1 MSAKIYCIECL
12 ETGEKYIGSTKEK
25 YLSDRIS
32 GHRCD
37 AKNKS
42 CSSKQIIERD
52 KYKYYLIE
60 EVELSQR
67 YIREQYHMDNTDK
80 CINKRS
86 AYGLNRKEYYKQYNQ
101 LNKDKQ
107 KEYYK
112 FKRSWGGYKRR
123 NNNLLEIDLSLFLD

>member
-12 ETGEKYIGSTKEK
+12 ETGEKYIGSTTEK
-25 YLSDRIS
+25 YLSYRIRR
-32 GHRCD
+32 HRYD
-37 AKNKS
+37 KT
-42 CSSKQIIERD
+42 CSSTQIIERG

-60 EVELSQR
+60 EVDSSQK

-86 AYGLNRKEYYKQYNQ
+86 AYGLDRKEYHKNYYKQR
-101 LNKDKQ
+101 NK
-107 KEYYK
+107 YTA
-112 FKRSWGGYKRR
+112 SWGGDKRR